1 MPTIVEAR
9 GLVKKYKGILAVAGV
24 DFSIEAQE
32 CFGFLGPNGA
42 GKTTVMRMISCV
54 YPLSQGTLR
63 VDDKDVMKEARAI
76 KAILGVVPQEDNLD
90 PDLTVLHNL
99 LVYARYFDMPKE
111 TAKQQAMELL
121 ELFQLHERQQS
132 RIDTLSGGMKRRLLI
147 ARALLNQPKIL
158 ILDEPTSGL
167 DPQARHLVWQ
177 KLRYLKGQGVTM
189 ILSTHNMEEAAH
201 LCDRLAIMDRGL
213 ILVQGPPAELIRQYA
228 GQELLE
234 LRVDVAGKSQ
244 LMSQLQSLDV
254 VVEDIEDTIYI
265 FGKNGEPL
273 PEQLPVGEGGLL
285 RRRANLEDV
294 FLRLTG
300 RELRE

>member
-1 MPTIVEAR
+1 MAIIVEAR
-9 GLVKKYKGILAVAGV
+9 DLVKEYKGIIAVAGV

-42 GKTTVMRMISCV
+42 GKTTIMRMVSCV
-54 YPLSQGTLR
+54 YPLSRGTLR
-63 VDDKDVMKEARAI
+63 ADNKDVMKEARAI
-76 KAILGVVPQEDNLD
+76 KAVIGVVPQENNLD

-99 LVYARYFDMPKE
+99 LVYARYFDIPKE
-111 TAKQQAMELL
+111 VAKGRALELL
-121 ELFQLHERQQS
+121 ELFQLLERRES
-132 RIDTLSGGMKRRLLI
+132 HVDTLSGGMKRRLLI

-177 KLRYLKGQGVTM
+177 KLRYLKEQGVTL

-201 LCDRLAIMDRGL
+201 LCDRLVIMDQGL
-213 ILVQGPPAELIRQYA
+213 ILIQGRPAELVRQYA
-228 GQELLE
+228 GQEVVE
-234 LRVDVAGKSQ
+234 LRIDARGKSQ
-244 LMSQLQSLDV
+244 TLSRLQSYDV
-254 VVEDIEDTIYI
+254 IVEEIEDTFYI
-265 FGKNGEPL
+265 FGKNGEQL
-273 PEQLPVGEGGLL
+273 PEQFLAHEGNLV
-285 RRRANLEDV
+285 RRQANLEDV